1 MAYSE
6 TLSLVVGDTLPELT
20 LTLKDKNTAA
30 SGVALDE
37 ENSDTWAPIDITG
50 ATVALRIRQ
59 LGATSLVDTLICS
72 VTDGVN
78 GKCATDFG
86 VTTFAS
92 AGQYE
97 GEIEITFSGSIGK
110 QTVYDLVKFKI
121 RDDFD

>member
-1 MAYSE
+1 MAYSD

-30 SGVALDE
+30 AGQVLDE

-50 ATVALRIRQ
+50 ATVKLRIRQ
-59 LGATSLVDTLICS
+59 LGETTLADTRTCS
-72 VTDGVN
+72 VSN
-78 GKCATDFG
+78 GTGGICVTDFSA
-86 VTTFAS
+86 TTFAA

-97 GEIEITFSGSIGK
+97 GEIEITFSGGGK